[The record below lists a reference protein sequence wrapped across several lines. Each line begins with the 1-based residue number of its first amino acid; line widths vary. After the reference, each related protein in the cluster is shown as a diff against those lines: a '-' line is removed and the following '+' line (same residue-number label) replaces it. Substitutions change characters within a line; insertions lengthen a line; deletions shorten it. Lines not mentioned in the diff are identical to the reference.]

1 LVASF
6 NVQYGLAVHRPQPA
20 VKLIMA
26 PARQQGKTWAMKL
39 NEAIRKGIMKSAWD
53 GVEDPF
59 GPDADTISPQE
70 DHWRRQKEREEA
82 NRRQDELNARL
93 AAERH
98 EQALDELQ
106 DVEGFGS
113 F

>member
-1 LVASF
+1 V
-6 NVQYGLAVHRPQPA
+6 
-20 VKLIMA
+20 
-26 PARQQGKTWAMKL
+26 
-39 NEAIRKGIMKSAWD
+39 KSAWD
-53 GVEDPF
+53 GIDDPF
-59 GPDADTISPQE
+59 GPDADISPQE
-70 DHWRRQKEREEA
+70 DHWRRQKEARGEA

-98 EQALDELQ
+98 EKALDELQ